1 MRPGNAGSSDAGRPR
16 FVVTKAVGAGF
27 STPVPVAA
35 AGADQA
41 ASFALM
47 RDASVLVGGPSGDPG
62 GPESANARREGLRD
76 LLDLCPA
83 GGAVVAADLHPGYGS
98 RAMAEELAAER
109 GWPVYL
115 VQHHFAHL
123 CAVLLE
129 CGMRP
134 GDEALGLILDGTG
147 YGTDGTVWGCEIL
160 DGSLS
165 GFHRRGHLRNVPMP
179 GGSAAVMEPRRMA
192 AAHLAAA
199 GLGHD
204 WPELDQ
210 VIRSRSLSPMTS
222 SAGRLFDAAAYILG
236 VSPARVAKQ
245 AEAARMIESAA
256 DPGEKGHFDMDVG
269 DDCVIDP
276 SGAIRGLLD
285 DRIPVPAR
293 AAMFHNGFAR
303 ALAGAALIALGG
315 RRMPVALSGGCWANA
330 LLFSA
335 VRRLLSDEGLE
346 VLYCTD
352 LPMGDGAVSAGQAAA
367 VAAALIGSGD
377 RPVPGRMVAG
387 S

>member
-1 MRPGNAGSSDAGRPR
+1 M
-16 FVVTKAVGAGF
+16 TKAVEAGF
-27 STPVPVAA
+27 STPVPVLA

-41 ASFALM
+41 PSFALM
-47 RDASVLVGGPSGDPG
+47 RDSSVRIEGPSGDPG
-62 GPESANARREGLRD
+62 DPESADAWREGLSD
-76 LLDLCPA
+76 LLGLCPA
-83 GGAVVAADLHPGYGS
+83 GNAVVAADLHPGYRS
-98 RAMAEELAAER
+98 RVLAEELADER
-109 GWPVYL
+109 GWPAYL
-115 VQHHFAHL
+115 VQHHFAHF

-134 GDEALGLILDGTG
+134 GDGALGLILDGTG
-147 YGTDGTVWGCEIL
+147 YGANGTVWGCEIL

-165 GFHRRGHLRNVPMP
+165 GFYRRGHLRNVPMP

-210 VIRSRSLSPMTS
+210 VIRSGSLSPMTS

-236 VSPARVAKQ
+236 VSPARVSMQ
-245 AEAARMIESAA
+245 AEAARLFESAV

-303 ALAGAALIALGG
+303 ALARAAVIALGG
-315 RRMPVALSGGCWANA
+315 RRMPVALAGGCWANA
-330 LLFSA
+330 HLFSA

-346 VLYCTD
+346 VLYCRD

-367 VAAALIGSGD
+367 VAAALVGTDD
-377 RPVPGRMVAG
+377 RPVPGRMEAG